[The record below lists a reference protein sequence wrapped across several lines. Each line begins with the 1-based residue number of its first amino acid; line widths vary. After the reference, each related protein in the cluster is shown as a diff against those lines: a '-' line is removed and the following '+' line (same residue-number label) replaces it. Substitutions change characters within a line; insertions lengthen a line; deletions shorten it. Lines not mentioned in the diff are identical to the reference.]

1 MSSDNSAAQQ
11 IHPCETRWM
20 GAKGRFWEFLL
31 SPLGYLPRGLT
42 VLVCGMC
49 LTCDPNCDLSNQDQA
64 FKVTLVKRMS
74 DYWCDPKPDPDPLIG
89 QSFTI
94 LINDRAEGRGGD
106 CGCGAGPILESP
118 TTVTWSNAVP
128 QKNDCQGPMYSVTMN
143 VAKGDCTAESLLSL
157 YTTGPTSSSDPNNTF
172 ANLDYGW
179 SACNCGG
186 SYSVTVERVALPE

>member
-1 MSSDNSAAQQ
+1 MPISTPIHMS
-11 IHPCETRWM
+11 T
-20 GAKGRFWEFLL
+20 
-31 SPLGYLPRGLT
+31 YLTQVVRHVSRGFT
-42 VLVCGMC
+42 VFISSMC

-64 FKVTLVKRMS
+64 FKVTFVQRRS
-74 DYWCDPKPDPDPLIG
+74 DYLCDPPPDPDPLIG

-118 TTVTWSNAVP
+118 TIVTWSNAIP

-157 YTTGPTSSSDPNNTF
+157 YTTGPTSSSDPNNTV
-172 ANLDYGW
+172 AALSYGTT
-179 SACNCGG
+179 ACDCGG
-186 SYSVTVERVALPE
+186 MYSVTVERVALPE

>member
-1 MSSDNSAAQQ
+1 MPTSTFKHMSPTLSN
-11 IHPCETRWM
+11 
-20 GAKGRFWEFLL
+20 LL
-31 SPLGYLPRGLT
+31 APTSRGLT

-64 FKVTLVKRMS
+64 FKVTLVKRKS

-118 TTVTWSNAVP
+118 ATVTWSNAVP
-128 QKNDCQGPMYSVTMN
+128 QKYDCTGSMYSVT
-143 VAKGDCTAESLLSL
+143 VDVSSGDCTSQASLSL
-157 YTTGPTSSSDPNNTF
+157 HANGPTTSSDPDNTGAKF
-172 ANLDYGW
+172 GYAE
-179 SACNCGG
+179 ATCNCSGL
-186 SYSVTVERVALPE
+186 YSVTIERVALPE